1 MKTNPTETKKAVRF
15 FAVTMAILLACSI
28 MIWGF
33 QTAWGQVKISRIY
46 INSQDG
52 TSVSSLIYVPKNA
65 TDETPAPVAVI
76 FHGRS
81 NHAHSNDTWSMEL
94 ARRGFVVLSP
104 DLQGGG
110 ESDPDV
116 DRGIQAITTAQYA
129 NGLSFVCPTRST
141 ACAKFLDLS

>member
-81 NHAHSNDTWSMEL
+81 NHAHSNDTWSMEIRERPRFCTEGQAEPDRL
-94 ARRGFVVLSP
+94 LGRYGNCSADLRRYAR
-104 DLQGGG
+104 QGQQC
-110 ESDPDV
+110 V
-116 DRGIQAITTAQYA
+116 
-129 NGLSFVCPTRST
+129 
-141 ACAKFLDLS
+141 

>member
-65 TDETPAPVAVI
+65 TDETPEYMPYPI
-76 FHGRS
+76 MM
-81 NHAHSNDTWSMEL
+81 AHNLTRRL
-94 ARRGFVVLSP
+94 AEVRKK
-104 DLQGGG
+104 
-110 ESDPDV
+110 
-116 DRGIQAITTAQYA
+116 GILRQSVSS
-129 NGLSFVCPTRST
+129 LPW
-141 ACAKFLDLS
+141 DLSVKPRWKLWII

>member
-15 FAVTMAILLACSI
+15 FAVTMAILLVCSI

-46 INSQDG
+46 LNSQDG

-65 TDETPAPVAVI
+65 TDENPAPVAVI

-81 NHAHSNDTWSMEL
+81 NHAHSNDTWSMEM

-104 DLQGGG
+104 DL
-110 ESDPDV
+110 
-116 DRGIQAITTAQYA
+116 
-129 NGLSFVCPTRST
+129 
-141 ACAKFLDLS
+141 